1 MALLRLGDGAH
12 LVLLLLLAAIFLFS
26 EFDEKVLPAFCH
38 QAIIKV
44 AKWPATY
51 RAGIWACPFFFWFEA
66 DGMGIPGVVCY
77 TAPVLQQ
84 HEGLIIHDLQNA
96 FSPPEFPFHHQICK
110 NKSVRIFKFIIN
122 NLLKQQLPFDRLFG
136 LEESAHWCHLHMY
149 WFRGSEIRLT
159 STCFVSG
166 ESPIFQ
172 RGSSSYLAGGLLG

>member
-12 LVLLLLLAAIFLFS
+12 LVLLLLLAAICLFS

-51 RAGIWACPFFFWFEA
+51 RAGIWACPFFLVRSWWDGNPWSCMLHRTRASTTWRA
-66 DGMGIPGVVCY
+66 DNSWPSQC
-77 TAPVLQQ
+77 
-84 HEGLIIHDLQNA
+84 

-136 LEESAHWCHLHMY
+136 LKESAHWCHLHTY

-172 RGSSSYLAGGLLG
+172 RGSSSYLTGGLLG